1 MMEKILNDRLNELKS
16 KLSDYRRPKLD
27 KHLGQDEFIL
37 QDFRSRIDEVTQLL
51 KKLNE

>member
-1 MMEKILNDRLNELKS
+1 MEKILTNRLNELKS
-16 KLSDYRRPKLD
+16 KFSNYRRPKLD
-27 KHLGQDEFIL
+27 KYLGQDDFIL